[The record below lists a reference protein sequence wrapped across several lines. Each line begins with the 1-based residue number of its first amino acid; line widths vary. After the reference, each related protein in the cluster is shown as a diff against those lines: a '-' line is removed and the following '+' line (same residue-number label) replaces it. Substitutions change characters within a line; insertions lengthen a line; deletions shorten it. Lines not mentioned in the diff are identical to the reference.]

1 MAGAASGGIME
12 QAFVFLGAAV
22 VAVPVAKRLGLGS
35 VLGYLIAGAI
45 IGPYVLGIVGDQVED
60 VMHFA
65 EFGVVMMLFL
75 VGLEL
80 QPSLLW
86 RLRVPILGLG
96 GAQVIGT
103 TAVIAG
109 IAYLCGLDWKMSL
122 AVGMILALSSTAIV
136 LQTLNEKGLMK
147 TDVGQ
152 SSFSVLLFQD
162 IAVIPMLALL
172 PLLATQSD
180 SSQQVDGGSAW
191 LQGLLV
197 LAVVAGI
204 ILAGRFL
211 VRPLFRIIANTKMR
225 EIFTATALFLVI
237 GIALLMGA
245 VGLSAALGTFLAGV
259 VLADSEYRHELEA
272 EIEPFKGLL
281 LGLFFISV
289 GASINFTILAE
300 EPGLIGGLVFALI
313 AVKMLVLLVLSK
325 IFKMDKPASAFFGFA
340 LAQSGEFCFV
350 LFSFAAQNNV
360 ISEDV
365 SSPLVVVVALSMAV
379 TPLLMIVNEKLIQP
393 LLVHDSSDDREAD
406 VIDDGETPVIVAG
419 MGRFG
424 QIVSRLL
431 NMKGFETT
439 ILEHDASQ
447 IEMVR
452 KFGNKVFFG
461 DASRVDLLHS
471 AGAEEAKLIVVAV
484 DEHEKAVE
492 IVENV
497 RKHFPH
503 LKIYARA
510 EGRRQFH
517 ELEMA
522 GADCIVRETFHSAV
536 NMGEQALASLG
547 MRRHEA
553 HRAAMTFKKYDEQH
567 IREMTEVW
575 GDEKGY
581 ISRSLQ
587 NTATLEE
594 VLKQDRQ
601 DREVMEREQG
611 WNKLREED
619 PKD

>member
-1 MAGAASGGIME
+1 MAGGGLMQ

-45 IGPYVLGIVGDQVED
+45 IGPYVLGWVGHDIGG

-86 RLRVPILGLG
+86 RLRIPIVGLG
-96 GAQVIGT
+96 GAQVLGT
-103 TAVIAG
+103 TGVITG
-109 IAYLCGLDWKMSL
+109 VAYLCGLDIKMAL
-122 AVGMILALSSTAIV
+122 AVGMVLALSSTAIV
-136 LQTLNEKGLMK
+136 LQTLNEKGVMK

-152 SSFSVLLFQD
+152 SSFAVLLFQD

-172 PLLATQSD
+172 PLLAMP
-180 SSQQVDGGSAW
+180 GGGTAREATGSGW
-191 LQGLLV
+191 LQALTV
-197 LAVVAGI
+197 LAVVGGI

-237 GIALLMGA
+237 GIALLMNA

-289 GASINFTILAE
+289 GASINFSILADQ
-300 EPGLIGGLVFALI
+300 PGLISALVLGLI
-313 AVKMLVLLVLSK
+313 GVKMGVLFVLSRV
-325 IFKMDKPASAFFGFA
+325 FCMDKPASVFFSFA
-340 LAQSGEFCFV
+340 LAQGGEFCFV
-350 LFSFAAQNNV
+350 LFSFASQNHV
-360 ISEDV
+360 ISEEV
-365 SSPLVVVVALSMAV
+365 SSPLVVVVALSMAL
-379 TPLLMIVNEKLIQP
+379 TPLLMIVNDRLIQP
-393 LLVHDSSDDREAD
+393 LLVKDSSEPQEAD
-406 VIDDGETPVIVAG
+406 AIDDGDTPVIVAG

-424 QIVSRLL
+424 QMVSRLL
-431 NMKGFETT
+431 QMKGFATT

-452 KFGNKVFFG
+452 RFGNKAFFG

-471 AGAEEAKLIVVAV
+471 AGANEAKLIVVAV
-484 DEHEKAVE
+484 DEHEKALE
-492 IVENV
+492 ITQNIK
-497 RKHFPH
+497 KHFPH
-503 LKIYARA
+503 LKVYARA
-510 EGRRQFH
+510 EGRRQYH
-517 ELEMA
+517 ELELA

-536 NMGEQALASLG
+536 QMGEEALAALG
-547 MRRHEA
+547 MRKHEA
-553 HRAAMTFKKYDEQH
+553 HRAAMTFKKHDEQH
-567 IREMTEVW
+567 IKEMTEVW

-581 ISRSLQ
+581 ISKTLK
-587 NTATLEE
+587 NTAALEE
-594 VLKQDRQ
+594 VLRQ
-601 DREVMEREQG
+601 DKRDRDVLNEIEG
-611 WNKLREED
+611 WKKIRD
-619 PKD
+619 AGSK